1 MPFVPGKPQVMIQN
15 ERVCHAP
22 AGHGASRPGKRR
34 ASAIIG
40 DGFALL
46 GWNPRYEQITLG
58 VIQLLAVGGD
68 AGRRPALLPLTGLTS
83 GRPS

>member
-1 MPFVPGKPQVMIQN
+1 MIQN

-34 ASAIIG
+34 ALAIIG
-40 DGFALL
+40 DRFTLL

-58 VIQLLAVGGD
+58 VILLLAVGG
-68 AGRRPALLPLTGLTS
+68 AARPRPPLLPLTGSTS